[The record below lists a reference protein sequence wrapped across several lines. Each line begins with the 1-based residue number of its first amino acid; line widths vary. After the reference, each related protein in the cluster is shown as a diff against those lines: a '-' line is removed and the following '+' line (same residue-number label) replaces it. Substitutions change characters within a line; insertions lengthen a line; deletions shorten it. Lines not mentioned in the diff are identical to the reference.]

1 METLDVN
8 EIINLL
14 FVLSIAAS
22 VAGFMAGLL
31 GVGGGIII
39 VPALYY
45 AFTVLDFD
53 IATRMHLSVGTSL
66 AIIIPTS
73 IISTK
78 THMEYDAVDFKLV
91 KSFGIFILLG
101 VIAGTFLAVNLKTP
115 AFILFFSIMAFIVG
129 LFFIFFREQLLKNP
143 KMISDSVKNIS
154 GVIIGFISV
163 LLGIGGGS
171 TYLALLLIWE
181 IPYYIFPII
190 ALTCNIIV
198 VSGNSFNYIKAGNLN
213 LKLLIP
219 YLLGSVPF
227 AFIGGSL
234 NIEKNLFEFLLFG
247 VLSIAGFLLLIKSKS
262 FDDKHNIYK
271 KISLFFS
278 IFIGSIIGFVSG
290 IVGIGGGIF
299 LSPVLFLLKAG
310 KPKHIATVASLF
322 ILINSI
328 SGIMGQ
334 LTKNLVLNEIVNYWP
349 LLLCVL
355 FGGQLGNIINIKVFS
370 NRVLALVTG
379 ILVIFVSIRLG
390 FKIFS

>member
-1 METLDVN
+1 METLDIN

-78 THMEYDAVDFKLV
+78 THMEYDAVDFKLI

-143 KMISDSVKNIS
+143 RMISDSAKNIS
-154 GVIIGFISV
+154 GIVIGFISV

-171 TYLALLLIWE
+171 LM
-181 IPYYIFPII
+181 
-190 ALTCNIIV
+190 
-198 VSGNSFNYIKAGNLN
+198 
-213 LKLLIP
+213 
-219 YLLGSVPF
+219 VPF
-227 AFIGGSL
+227 MRTFGYDIRRSIGTAAGVG
-234 NIEKNLFEFLLFG
+234 FLIAVFG
-247 VLSIAGFLLLIKSKS
+247 TITMIAGGKIL
-262 FDDKHNIYK
+262 DNISTPY
-271 KISLFFS
+271 SVGYVNL
-278 IFIGSIIGFVSG
+278 IGFLVFVPVTM
-290 IVGIGGGIF
+290 IMARVGAKAVYKIDKNILSKIFGIF
-299 LSPVLFLLKAG
+299 L
-310 KPKHIATVASLF
+310 
-322 ILINSI
+322 
-328 SGIMGQ
+328 
-334 LTKNLVLNEIVNYWP
+334 
-349 LLLCVL
+349 
-355 FGGQLGNIINIKVFS
+355 II
-370 NRVLALVTG
+370 
-379 ILVIFVSIRLG
+379 VSIRSFFEYLSLG
-390 FKIFS
+390 